1 VPPKPFRD
9 MCRSKKLQIW
19 PSSRHPKPAH
29 PSNHH
34 PQNNSFGWHLQF
46 LTILGISISTL
57 CFTFGLLADTTNS
70 TLCFTVKNYIALV
83 AAPMEIVISILYWGL
98 RAIDT
103 GLVVPPD
110 LPLPP
115 LIYDLTFHFFPALF
129 LTIDALLLSPPWPS
143 SPMNEQ
149 APLITLVSST
159 AVAFLYWWW
168 IEVCYS
174 YNGFYPYPI
183 FGLLSTYQRIGLF
196 ALSGGIMF
204 AVGGALRAAYAY
216 INGYETVEELEKT
229 KRAKNMAVAG
239 KRE

>member
-1 VPPKPFRD
+1 
-9 MCRSKKLQIW
+9 
-19 PSSRHPKPAH
+19 
-29 PSNHH
+29 
-34 PQNNSFGWHLQF
+34 
-46 LTILGISISTL
+46 
-57 CFTFGLLADTTNS
+57 
-70 TLCFTVKNYIALV
+70 
-83 AAPMEIVISILYWGL
+83 MEIVISILYWGL
-98 RAIDT
+98 RLIDT

-183 FGLLSTYQRIGLF
+183 FGLLSTYQRVGLF